1 MIKEQYVSFE
11 TAKLAKEK
19 GYNELC
25 CTIYK
30 NGLLKIHKSHNGN
43 NYSNL
48 ISNKGLSGKCFSA
61 PTQALLARWLREK
74 HNMCVEVNFTSY
86 GFVWCVRNTN
96 NTEDNYGSGESGPNK
111 NGTWDNY
118 EGAKESG
125 LQEALKF
132 I

>member
-1 MIKEQYVSFE
+1 MIKEQYVSLS

-30 NGLLKIHKSHNGN
+30 DGLLKIHKSHNGN

-61 PTQALLARWLREK
+61 PTQSILARWFREI
-74 HNMCVEVNFTSY
+74 HHINVEAICLADGYRWRIYQDGIATYSHAF
-86 GFVWCVRNTN
+86 
-96 NTEDNYGSGESGPNK
+96 
-111 NGTWDNY
+111 DNY
-118 EGAKESG
+118 EEAMESG
-125 LQEALKF
+125 LQNASDRIKK
-132 I
+132 IIK

>member
-1 MIKEQYVSFE
+1 MIEEQYVSIE

-19 GYNELC
+19 GFNEFC
-25 CTIYK
+25 FHYYYRTTFI
-30 NGLLKIHKSHNGN
+30 N
-43 NYSNL
+43 NYG
-48 ISNKGLSGKCFSA
+48 ISLNNSKLSYLDDNWSQHYAA
-61 PTQALLARWLREK
+61 PTQSLLARWLREK

-96 NTEDNYGSGESGPNK
+96 NAEDNYGSGESGPNK

-118 EGAKESG
+118 EEAMETC